1 MTVVGIGADGWRGL
15 SPDAQQALC
24 RAEIVFGS
32 QRQLDLLPA
41 AVTAPRRAWPAPLT
55 PALPH
60 LLAEHAGQC
69 VAVLA
74 SGDPMLFG
82 IGTTLV
88 RLLGAEAVHVLAHPS
103 SVSLACARLGWPL
116 EDVEIVS
123 AVGRPLAT
131 LHAAVQPGRR
141 LLVLLGDAAGAA
153 SVAQLLRDRG
163 YGASS
168 VTLLEQLGGPR
179 ERLLAATADTWL
191 PDDHDPLA
199 IVAVQCVADAGAVA
213 LPRSPGLPEEAYAHD
228 GQITKREI
236 RAVALAA
243 LAPIP
248 GQLLWDVGAG
258 SGSVGIEW
266 LRTHPANRAIAIEP
280 REDRRALIAGN
291 AAALGVPGLQ
301 IVAGRAPE
309 ALDGLPAPDAV
320 FVGGGVS
327 VPGVLEACVA
337 ALAPGGR
344 LVADAVTLE
353 GEGVLAGW
361 HARLGGALTR
371 IAIQRAAPVGAFT
384 GWRPALPVTQWS
396 YRA

>member
-1 MTVVGIGADGWRGL
+1 MGADGWRGL
-15 SPDAQQALC
+15 SLDAQRTLSSAQ
-24 RAEIVFGS
+24 IVFGS

-41 AVTAPRRAWPAPLT
+41 AVTAPRRAWPAPLLA
-55 PALPH
+55 ALPG
-60 LLAEHAGQC
+60 LLAEYGGQR
-69 VAVLA
+69 VVVLA
-74 SGDPMLFG
+74 SGDPMWFG
-82 IGTTLV
+82 IGTTLL
-88 RLLGAEAVHVLAHPS
+88 RLLGADAVHVLAHQS
-103 SVSLACARLGWPL
+103 SVSLACARLGWPV

-123 AVGRPLAT
+123 AVGRPLST
-131 LHAAVQPGRR
+131 LHVAVQPGRR
-141 LLVLLGDAAGAA
+141 VLVLVGDGTGAA
-153 SVAQLLRDRG
+153 AVARLLCERG
-163 YGASS
+163 FGASS
-168 VTLLEQLGGPR
+168 LTLLEQLGAPR
-179 ERLLAATADTWL
+179 ERLLAATAQTW
-191 PDDHDPLA
+191 PPHEHDPLA
-199 IVAVQCVADAGAVA
+199 IVAVDCVAGADTVA
-213 LPRSPGLPEEAYAHD
+213 LPRTPGLPEQAFTHD

-243 LAPIP
+243 LAPVP

-266 LRTHPANRAIAIEP
+266 LRTHPSCRALAIEP

-309 ALDGLPAPDAV
+309 ALAGLPAPDAV

-327 VPGVLEACVA
+327 VPGVLEACIA

-353 GEGVLAGW
+353 SEGVLAGW

-371 IAIQRAAPVGAFT
+371 IAIQRAAPVGSFT